1 MKTLFYLLIL
11 TIVSC
16 HEAKISSKEPSQKFK
31 DYWYAGNA
39 EISSYELT
47 QNRYGQPRK
56 GKSVLVYVTEP
67 FRPSKQVK
75 ADGQNKNNVS
85 VLKLNST
92 KKFLTGLYPYSIMNS
107 SFYPVSDSQHAIK
120 LTTTVQEWCGQVF
133 AQLNNRNRYEIK
145 SFSYFESEGDQFVK
159 LKKDDLE
166 SEIWNKIRINPKNLP
181 LGKDKMLPSFEYLR
195 LKHKDI
201 KSYTAIK
208 SLKEDGKISTYSIEY
223 PELERTLSIR
233 FQTKFPH
240 VIESWSEKTA
250 SGYGAEAKR
259 IKTINSAYWSENS
272 LGDEKKRKELGL
284 STIYQ

>member
-1 MKTLFYLLIL
+1 MRFLLLALFIFA
-11 TIVSC
+11 SC
-16 HEAKISSKEPSQKFK
+16 HENKMVSKEPSQEFK

-47 QNRYGQPRK
+47 QNRYGEPRN

-92 KKFLTGLYPYSIMNS
+92 KKFLTGIYPYSIMNS
-107 SFYPVSDSQHAIK
+107 SFYPVSDTQHAIK

-145 SFSYFESEGDQFVK
+145 SFSYFESEGDQSLK

-166 SEIWNKIRINPKNLP
+166 SEVWNKIRINPKNLP
-181 LGKDKMLPSFEYLR
+181 IGKGKMLPSFEYLR

-208 SLKEDGKISTYSIEY
+208 TIEVNGKLSSYSIEY
-223 PELERTLSIR
+223 PELERKLTIR

-240 VIESWSEKTA
+240 IIESWSEVTA

-259 IKTINSAYWSENS
+259 IKTIKSAYWSENG